1 MKPDHPLCTE
11 NALKKKKE
19 MIFFNFF
26 LEKYSFTFKQKK
38 KKGFELC
45 LDVLGL
51 YNYTLMSIN
60 VKC

>member
-11 NALKKKKE
+11 NALKKKE
-19 MIFFNFF
+19 MIFFNFV
-26 LEKYSFTFKQKK
+26 LEKYSFTFKEK